1 MDKNINQLIFQHV
14 WAIRPEKLA
23 AIMELAAI
31 RASGKELTNAEIQAR
46 IGEGPSSQ
54 SPRIIG
60 SVGVLPIYG
69 TIAPKMDLMTEMS
82 GGSSIEGMQQTF
94 RAMMADD
101 KVESILLDI
110 DSPGGVTDMVPEF
123 AKEIREARGTKPIT
137 AIANTQAA
145 SAALWLGSQA
155 DQLFITPS
163 GGVGSIGCFA
173 GHEDISAQ
181 QEKDG
186 IKTTLVKAGKFKAE
200 FNPYEPLSDS
210 ARAEMQRKVD
220 ISHQQFVEDVAA
232 GREVDPWTVLTSYGE
247 GRMLDASE
255 ALAVGMV
262 DGIETFDDVV
272 ARLHTKVVPS
282 NDVPAKED
290 RTMDEL
296 LTKFADKLGITI
308 EDGDDE
314 AAVLAKADSLNA
326 VIEPLRKAKDSAE
339 KVKSFA
345 AEFPQEYE
353 EMKSLRAARVENEA
367 HKFAENYERLHVKK
381 DDGTA
386 EPSPTKGFSA
396 IVLAAVEDTHK
407 KLAYGDLEVN
417 DLKNLMDIVA
427 DEKNAIVEYAESGS
441 SRTKESIGKGSEGG
455 NARSTFAELV
465 NEIMVQDSLE
475 YGAAVSAAAKKNP
488 DLFDEYQNAP
498 VA

>member
-1 MDKNINQLIFQHV
+1 MDKHLNSFIFQHV

-31 RASGKELTNAEIQAR
+31 RAEGRELTKAEIQSR
-46 IGEGPSSQ
+46 MGEGPSSI
-54 SPRIIG
+54 SPRIVG
-60 SVGVLPIYG
+60 SVGVLPIFG

-94 RAMMADD
+94 RAMLADP

-123 AKEIREARGTKPIT
+123 AAEIRNARGTKPIT

-155 DQLFITPS
+155 DELYITPS
-163 GGVGSIGCFA
+163 GSVGSIGCFA

-181 QEKDG
+181 QEQEG

-210 ARAEMQRKVD
+210 ARAEMQSKVD
-220 ISHQQFVEDVAA
+220 ASHMRFVEDVAA
-232 GREVDPWTVLTSYGE
+232 GRGVDPWTVLTTYGE
-247 GRMLDASE
+247 GRMLEAND

-262 DGIETFDDVV
+262 DGVKTFDDLI
-272 ARLHTKVVPS
+272 AGLHTAKVVS
-282 NDVPAKED
+282 GNDVPAKEG
-290 RTMDEL
+290 REMDEL
-296 LTKFADKLGITI
+296 LTKFAEKLGITI

-326 VIEPLRKAKDSAE
+326 VIEPLRKAKVSAE
-339 KVKSFA
+339 KVRSMRE
-345 AEFPQEYE
+345 EFPDEYAE
-353 EMKSLRAARVENEA
+353 LQAGRVARIENEA
-367 HKFAENYERLHVKK
+367 HRFAENYERLHVKN
-381 DDGTA
+381 DDGTS
-386 EPSPTKGFSA
+386 EPNSTKGFSA
-396 IVLAAVEDTHK
+396 VVLAAVEDTHK
-407 KLAYGDLEVN
+407 KIAAGDLGVE
-417 DLKNLMDIVA
+417 DLKSLMDVVA
-427 DEKNAIVEYAESGS
+427 DEKNAIVEYAEFGS
-441 SRTKESIGKGSEGG
+441 SRTLDTVHKTVDG

-488 DLFDEYQNAP
+488 DLFEQYQNAS